1 MLRIRIAALA
11 CAVLCAALAPT
22 AEAAGP
28 STTKRILRKEMA
40 KAGAYSGAHVVD
52 LVTGRAIYSE
62 DASVPRVPAS
72 VEKLYTTAAA
82 LEHFRPQGTIPTDV
96 LGAATVD
103 PATGVLTGNLYLR
116 GNGDPSFDAKAAGL
130 LADILIERTGITE
143 VEGRVIGDETLW
155 DGLRGPPSEGF
166 RTSSYVGP
174 LSALTFN
181 RGFTGK
187 RRPLFQASP
196 PLYAA
201 KAFTAALR
209 RRGVAVRRS
218 ARAGATPAA
227 AVALAG
233 LNSPAVQNLV
243 ASMNVPSDNFIA
255 ETLLKA
261 LGARF
266 GSGGTT
272 SAGAAV
278 VRANAAR
285 LGIRTTV
292 VDGSGLSRSNR
303 TAPKA
308 VTALLTAMDES
319 PELAEPFEL
328 SLPVAG
334 RTGTLHDRLRGSA
347 ARDVC
352 RAKTG
357 TLSNMSALAGYCET
371 PRGGKIAFAFL
382 MNYVSPWTARR
393 IQDRM
398 TDALARYSG

>member
-1 MLRIRIAALA
+1 MLRICLLVCAL
-11 CAVLCAALAPT
+11 LCALVAPS
-22 AEAAGP
+22 AQAAGL
-28 STTKRILRKEMA
+28 TQTKRVLRKEMA

-52 LVTGRAIYSE
+52 LETGRTMYTE
-62 DASVPRVPAS
+62 DASVTRIPAS

-82 LEHFRPQGTIPTDV
+82 LQQFGPQGTIATDV
-96 LGAATVD
+96 LGAAVVD
-103 PATGVLTGNLYLR
+103 PATGVLAGNLYLR

-130 LADILIERTGITE
+130 LADILIERTGLTE
-143 VEGRVIGDETLW
+143 VDGRVVGDETVF
-155 DGLRGPPSEGF
+155 DGLRGPPSEGY
-166 RTSSYVGP
+166 RTSSWVGP

-181 RGFTGK
+181 RGFTGR

-196 PLYAA
+196 PAFAA
-201 KAFTAALR
+201 KAFTSALR

-218 ARAGATPAA
+218 ARAGATPAT

-233 LNSPAVQNLV
+233 LNSPGIENLV

-255 ETLLKA
+255 ETLIKA

-266 GSGGTT
+266 GGGGST

-278 VRANAAR
+278 VRDTAAR

-308 VTALLTAMDES
+308 LVALLTAMDEGA
-319 PELAEPFEL
+319 LALPFEA

-334 RTGTLHDRLRGSA
+334 RTGTLHDRMRGTA
-347 ARDVC
+347 ARDAC

-357 TLSNMSALAGYCET
+357 TLSNVSALAGYCDT
-371 PRGGKIAFAFL
+371 RSGGRVAFAFL

-393 IQDRM
+393 LQDRM
-398 TDALARYSG
+398 TAALARYDG

>member
-1 MLRIRIAALA
+1 MLRICLLVCAL
-11 CAVLCAALAPT
+11 LCALVAPS
-22 AEAAGP
+22 AQAAGL
-28 STTKRILRKEMA
+28 TQTKRVLRKEMA

-52 LVTGRAIYSE
+52 LETGRTMYTE
-62 DASVPRVPAS
+62 DASVTRIPAS

-82 LEHFRPQGTIPTDV
+82 LQQFGPQGTIATDV
-96 LGAATVD
+96 LGAAVVD
-103 PATGVLTGNLYLR
+103 PATGVLAGNLYLR

-130 LADILIERTGITE
+130 LADILIERTGLTE
-143 VEGRVIGDETLW
+143 VDGRVVGDETVF
-155 DGLRGPPSEGF
+155 DGLRGPPSEGY
-166 RTSSYVGP
+166 RTSSWVGP

-181 RGFTGK
+181 RGFTGR

-196 PLYAA
+196 PAFAA
-201 KAFTAALR
+201 KAFTSALR
-209 RRGVAVRRS
+209 RRGVAVCRR
-218 ARAGATPAA
+218 ARAGATPAT

-233 LNSPAVQNLV
+233 LNSPGIENLV

-255 ETLLKA
+255 ETLIKA

-266 GSGGTT
+266 GSGGST

-278 VRANAAR
+278 VRDTAAR

-303 TAPKA
+303 TSPKA
-308 VTALLTAMDES
+308 LVALLTAMDEGA
-319 PELAEPFEL
+319 LALPFEA

-334 RTGTLHDRLRGSA
+334 RTGTLHDRMRGTA
-347 ARDVC
+347 ARDAC

-357 TLSNMSALAGYCET
+357 TLSNVSALAGYCDT
-371 PRGGKIAFAFL
+371 RSGGRVAFAFL

-393 IQDRM
+393 LQDRM
-398 TDALARYSG
+398 TAALARYDG

>member
-1 MLRIRIAALA
+1 MLRIAVLALA
-11 CAVLCAALAPT
+11 LLCVASASV

-28 STTKRILRKEMA
+28 ATTKRILRTEMA
-40 KAGAYSGAHVVD
+40 KAGPSSGAHVVD

-62 DASVPRVPAS
+62 DAAVPRIPAS

-82 LEHFRPQGTIPTDV
+82 LASFGPQGTIPTDV
-96 LGAATVD
+96 LGSAAVD
-103 PATGVLTGNLYLR
+103 PETGVLTGNLYLR

-130 LADILIERTGITE
+130 LADLLIDRAGITE
-143 VEGRVIGDETLW
+143 VSGRVIGDETQW

-166 RTSSYVGP
+166 RTSVWVGP

-181 RGFTGK
+181 RGFTGR

-196 PLYAA
+196 PLFAA
-201 KAFTAALR
+201 SAFTKALR
-209 RRGVAVRRS
+209 RRGVTVRRS
-218 ARAGATPAA
+218 ARSGATPGAA
-227 AVALAG
+227 ITLAS
-233 LNSPAVQNLV
+233 LSSPALENIV

-255 ETLLKA
+255 ETLIKA

-266 GSGGTT
+266 GTAGTT

-278 VRANAAR
+278 VRANAAQ

-303 TAPKA
+303 TSPKA
-308 VTALLTAMDES
+308 ITALLTAMDEG
-319 PELAEPFEL
+319 ELAEPFEL

-334 RTGTLHDRLRGSA
+334 RTGTLHDRMRGSA
-347 ARDVC
+347 ARDAC

-357 TLSNMSALAGYCET
+357 TLSNVSALAGYCET
-371 PRGGKIAFAFL
+371 RQGGKLAFAFL
-382 MNYVSPWTARR
+382 MNSVYPWTARR
-393 IQDRM
+393 LQDRM

>member
-1 MLRIRIAALA
+1 MLRI
-11 CAVLCAALAPT
+11 AVLICALLCASLAPV

-28 STTKRILRKEMA
+28 AKTKRILRAQMA
-40 KAGAYSGAHVVD
+40 QAGAYSGANVVD
-52 LVTGRAIYSE
+52 LTTGRAIYSHKPTV
-62 DASVPRVPAS
+62 ARIPAS

-82 LEHFRPQGTIPTDV
+82 LQRFGALGTIPTDV
-96 LGAATVD
+96 LGAAAVD
-103 PATGVLTGNLYLR
+103 PATGVLDGNLYLR

-130 LADILIERTGITE
+130 LADLLIDRAGITE
-143 VEGRVIGDETLW
+143 VSGRVIGDETQW

-166 RTSSYVGP
+166 RTSIWVGP

-196 PLYAA
+196 PLFAA
-201 KAFTAALR
+201 KAFTKALR

-218 ARAGATPAA
+218 ARSGATPAQ
-227 AVALAG
+227 AVALAS
-233 LNSPAVQNLV
+233 LNSPALQNIV

-255 ETLLKA
+255 ETLIKT

-266 GSGGTT
+266 GAGGST

-278 VRANAAR
+278 VRANAAQ

-303 TAPKA
+303 TSPKA
-308 VTALLTAMDES
+308 VTALLTAMDEG
-319 PELAEPFEL
+319 ELAEPFEL

-334 RTGTLHDRLRGSA
+334 RTGTLHARMRGSA
-347 ARDVC
+347 ARDAC

-357 TLSNMSALAGYCET
+357 TLSNVSALAGYCET

-393 IQDRM
+393 LQDRM
-398 TDALARYSG
+398 TDALARYTG

>member
-1 MLRIRIAALA
+1 MLRIAVLA
-11 CAVLCAALAPT
+11 CALLCAALAPT
-22 AEAAGP
+22 AEAAGLAK
-28 STTKRILRKEMA
+28 TKRILRHEMA

-62 DASVPRVPAS
+62 DASVPRIPAS

-96 LGAATVD
+96 LGAAAVD
-103 PATGVLTGNLYLR
+103 PATGVLAGDLYLR
-116 GNGDPSFDAKAAGL
+116 GNGDPSFGAKAAGL

-143 VEGRVIGDETLW
+143 VDGRVIGDETVF

-196 PLYAA
+196 PLFAA

-218 ARAGATPAA
+218 ARAGATPAT

-233 LNSPAVQNLV
+233 LNSPALQNLV

-255 ETLLKA
+255 ETLIKA

-272 SAGAAV
+272 TAGAAV
-278 VRANAAR
+278 VRDTAAR
-285 LGIRTTV
+285 LGVRTDRRRRLRALALQPHLPEGGHGAADR
-292 VDGSGLSRSNR
+292 DGRGR
-303 TAPKA
+303 
-308 VTALLTAMDES
+308 
-319 PELAEPFEL
+319 
-328 SLPVAG
+328 AG
-334 RTGTLHDRLRGSA
+334 RAVRALAAGRRAHRHAARPPARLGGARRLPGQDRHAVQRLRAGGLLRDAPRRQDRLRVPHELRLSVDGPA
-347 ARDVC
+347 DPGPHDG
-352 RAKTG
+352 RAG
-357 TLSNMSALAGYCET
+357 PLQRLDG
-371 PRGGKIAFAFL
+371 
-382 MNYVSPWTARR
+382 
-393 IQDRM
+393 
-398 TDALARYSG
+398 

>member
-1 MLRIRIAALA
+1 MMRIAAIA
-11 CAVLCAALAPT
+11 CVLLCAALAPV

-28 STTKRILRKEMA
+28 ATTKRILRKEMA
-40 KAGAYSGAHVVD
+40 KAGPSSGAHVVD

-62 DASVPRVPAS
+62 DAAVPRIPAS

-82 LEHFRPQGTIPTDV
+82 LEKFGPQGAIPTDV
-96 LGAATVD
+96 LGAAAID

-116 GNGDPSFDAKAAGL
+116 GNGDPSFGTKAAGL
-130 LADILIERTGITE
+130 LADALVEQTAITE
-143 VEGRVIGDETLW
+143 VDGRVIGDETLW

-187 RRPLFQASP
+187 RRPLFQPSP
-196 PLYAA
+196 PLFAA
-201 KAFTAALR
+201 QAFTKALR

-218 ARAGATPAA
+218 ARAGTTPASA
-227 AVALAG
+227 IALTS
-233 LNSPAVQNLV
+233 LNSPALQNIV

-255 ETLLKA
+255 ETLIKV

-266 GSGGTT
+266 GAAGTT
-272 SAGAAV
+272 AAGADV
-278 VRANAAR
+278 VRTSAAQ

-292 VDGSGLSRSNR
+292 VDGSGLSRFNR
-303 TAPKA
+303 TSPKA
-308 VTALLTAMDES
+308 IVALLTAMDEG
-319 PELAEPFEL
+319 ELAVPFEA

-334 RTGTLHDRLRGSA
+334 RTGTLYDRMRGTA
-347 ARDVC
+347 ARDAC

-357 TLSNMSALAGYCET
+357 TLSNVSALAGYCDT
-371 PRGGKIAFAFL
+371 RGGGRVAFAFL
-382 MNYVSPWTARR
+382 MNSVYPLTARR

-398 TDALARYSG
+398 TAALARYDG

>member
-1 MLRIRIAALA
+1 MMRIAVLFCALL
-11 CAVLCAALAPT
+11 CAVLAPV

-40 KAGAYSGAHVVD
+40 KAGPYSGAHVVD

-62 DASVPRVPAS
+62 DASVPRIPAS
-72 VEKLYTTAAA
+72 VEKLFTTAAA
-82 LEHFRPQGTIPTDV
+82 LEQFGPQGTIPTDV
-96 LGAATVD
+96 LGAAAVD
-103 PATGVLTGNLYLR
+103 PATGVLTGDLYLR
-116 GNGDPSFDAKAAGL
+116 GNGDPSFNAQAAGL
-130 LADILIERTGITE
+130 LADRLIEQTGITE
-143 VEGRVIGDETLW
+143 IDGRVIGDETLW

-196 PLYAA
+196 PLFAA
-201 KAFTAALR
+201 KAFTKALR
-209 RRGVAVRRS
+209 RRGVTVRRS
-218 ARAGATPAA
+218 ARAGATPATA
-227 AVALAG
+227 IALTS
-233 LNSPAVQNLV
+233 LDSPALQNIV

-255 ETLLKA
+255 ETLIKT

-266 GSGGTT
+266 GAGGTT
-272 SAGAAV
+272 RAGAAV
-278 VRANAAR
+278 VSANAAR

-308 VTALLTAMDES
+308 VTALLTAMDENE
-319 PELAEPFEL
+319 ELAEPFER

-334 RTGTLHDRLRGSA
+334 RTGTLYDRMRGSA
-347 ARDVC
+347 ARDHC

-357 TLSNMSALAGYCET
+357 TLSNVSALAGYCET
-371 PRGGKIAFAFL
+371 RRGRKIAFAFL
-382 MNYVSPWTARR
+382 MNSVYPWTARR

-398 TDALARYSG
+398 TDALARYTG

>member
-1 MLRIRIAALA
+1 MMRIAVLFCALL
-11 CAVLCAALAPT
+11 CAVLAPV

-40 KAGAYSGAHVVD
+40 KAGPYSGAHVVD

-62 DASVPRVPAS
+62 DASVPRIPAS
-72 VEKLYTTAAA
+72 VEKLFTTAAA
-82 LEHFRPQGTIPTDV
+82 LEQFGPQGTIPTDV
-96 LGAATVD
+96 LGAAAVD
-103 PATGVLTGNLYLR
+103 PATGVLTGDLYLR
-116 GNGDPSFDAKAAGL
+116 GNGDPSFNAQAAGL
-130 LADILIERTGITE
+130 LADRLIEQTGITE
-143 VEGRVIGDETLW
+143 IDGRVIGDETLW

-196 PLYAA
+196 PLFAA
-201 KAFTAALR
+201 KAFTKALR
-209 RRGVAVRRS
+209 RRGVTVRRS
-218 ARAGATPAA
+218 ARAGATPATA
-227 AVALAG
+227 IALTS
-233 LNSPAVQNLV
+233 LNSPALQNIV

-255 ETLLKA
+255 ETLIKT

-266 GSGGTT
+266 GAGGTT

-308 VTALLTAMDES
+308 VTALLTAMDENE
-319 PELAEPFEL
+319 ELAEPFER

-334 RTGTLHDRLRGSA
+334 RTGTLYDRMRGSA
-347 ARDVC
+347 ARDHC

-357 TLSNMSALAGYCET
+357 TLSNVSALAGYCET
-371 PRGGKIAFAFL
+371 RRGRKIAFAFL
-382 MNYVSPWTARR
+382 MNSVYPWTARR

-398 TDALARYSG
+398 TDALARYTG

>member
-1 MLRIRIAALA
+1 MVRIAALA
-11 CAVLCAALAPT
+11 CALLCAALAPV

-40 KAGAYSGAHVVD
+40 KAGPYSGAHVVD

-62 DASVPRVPAS
+62 DASVPRIPAS
-72 VEKLYTTAAA
+72 VEKLFTTAAA
-82 LEHFRPQGTIPTDV
+82 LEQFGPQGTIPTDV
-96 LGAATVD
+96 LGAAAVD
-103 PATGVLTGNLYLR
+103 PATGVLTGDLYLR
-116 GNGDPSFDAKAAGL
+116 GNGDPSFNAQAAGL
-130 LADILIERTGITE
+130 LADRLIEQTGITE
-143 VEGRVIGDETLW
+143 IDGRVIGDETLW

-196 PLYAA
+196 PLFAA
-201 KAFTAALR
+201 KAFTKALR
-209 RRGVAVRRS
+209 RRGVTVRRS
-218 ARAGATPAA
+218 ARAGATPATA
-227 AVALAG
+227 IALTS
-233 LNSPAVQNLV
+233 LDSPALQNIV

-255 ETLLKA
+255 ETLIKT

-266 GSGGTT
+266 GAGGTT
-272 SAGAAV
+272 RAGAAV

-308 VTALLTAMDES
+308 VTALLTAMDENE
-319 PELAEPFEL
+319 ELAEPFER

-334 RTGTLHDRLRGSA
+334 RTGTLYDRMRGSA
-347 ARDVC
+347 ARDHC

-357 TLSNMSALAGYCET
+357 TLSNVSALAGYCET
-371 PRGGKIAFAFL
+371 RRGRKIAFAFL
-382 MNYVSPWTARR
+382 MNSVYPWTARR

-398 TDALARYSG
+398 TDALARYTG

>member
-1 MLRIRIAALA
+1 
-11 CAVLCAALAPT
+11 
-22 AEAAGP
+22 
-28 STTKRILRKEMA
+28 
-40 KAGAYSGAHVVD
+40 VVD

-62 DASVPRVPAS
+62 DASVPRIPAS

-103 PATGVLTGNLYLR
+103 PATGVLSGNLYLR
-116 GNGDPSFDAKAAGL
+116 GNGDPSFNAKAAGL

-143 VEGRVIGDETLW
+143 VDGRVIGDETLW

-196 PLYAA
+196 PLFAA
-201 KAFTAALR
+201 KAFTTALR

-218 ARAGATPAA
+218 ARAGAAPAS

-233 LNSPAVQNLV
+233 LNSPALQNLV

-255 ETLLKA
+255 ETLIKA

-272 SAGAAV
+272 GAGAAV

-292 VDGSGLSRSNR
+292 VDGSGLSRANR

-319 PELAEPFEL
+319 PEMAEPFEL

-334 RTGTLHDRLRGSA
+334 RTGTLHDRMRGSA
-347 ARDVC
+347 ARDAC

-357 TLSNMSALAGYCET
+357 TLSNVSALAGYCET

-382 MNYVSPWTARR
+382 MNYVYPWTARR
-393 IQDRM
+393 LQDRM
-398 TDALARYSG
+398 TNALARYTG

>member
-1 MLRIRIAALA
+1 MMRIAVLFCALL
-11 CAVLCAALAPT
+11 CAVLAPV

-40 KAGAYSGAHVVD
+40 KAGPYSGAHVVD

-62 DASVPRVPAS
+62 DASVPRIPAS

-82 LEHFRPQGTIPTDV
+82 LELFGPQGAISTDV
-96 LGAATVD
+96 LGAAAVD
-103 PATGVLTGNLYLR
+103 PATGVLTGDLYLR
-116 GNGDPSFDAKAAGL
+116 GNGDPSFNAQAAGL
-130 LADILIERTGITE
+130 LADSLIEQTGITE
-143 VEGRVIGDETLW
+143 IDGRVIGDETLW

-196 PLYAA
+196 PLFAA
-201 KAFTAALR
+201 KAFTKALR
-209 RRGVAVRRS
+209 RRGVAVLRS
-218 ARAGATPAA
+218 ARAGAAPATA
-227 AVALAG
+227 IALTS
-233 LNSPAVQNLV
+233 LDSPALQNIV

-255 ETLLKA
+255 ETLIKT

-266 GSGGTT
+266 GAGGTT
-272 SAGAAV
+272 RAGAAV

-308 VTALLTAMDES
+308 VTALLTAMDENE
-319 PELAEPFEL
+319 ELAEPFER

-334 RTGTLHDRLRGSA
+334 RTGTLYDRMRGSA
-347 ARDVC
+347 ARDHC

-357 TLSNMSALAGYCET
+357 TLSNVSALAGYCET
-371 PRGGKIAFAFL
+371 RRGRKIAFAFL
-382 MNYVSPWTARR
+382 MNSVYPWTARR

-398 TDALARYSG
+398 TDALARYTG